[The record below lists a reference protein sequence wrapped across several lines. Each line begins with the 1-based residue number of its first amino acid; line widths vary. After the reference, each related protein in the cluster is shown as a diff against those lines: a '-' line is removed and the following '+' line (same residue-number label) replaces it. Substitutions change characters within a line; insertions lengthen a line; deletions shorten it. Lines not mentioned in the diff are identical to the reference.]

1 MEVQMAQLSL
11 KRNPNSLKCALAG
24 NTANVVRILAASASA
39 QPPTALSLTTTVAGD
54 GQSFTVPLDT
64 IGSWA
69 VVAVANTIP
78 APPSPILQTGN
89 DETQSNGTNL
99 PAGTFIDAFDD
110 PATLATVFTLDVTA

>member
-1 MEVQMAQLSL
+1 MAQLNL
-11 KRNPNSLKCALAG
+11 KKSSNPLQCVLAG

-39 QPPTALSLTTTVAGD
+39 QPPTANDLSTTVAGD

-64 IGSWA
+64 VGIWA

-78 APPSPILQTGN
+78 APPSPILRTGN
-89 DETQSNGTNL
+89 NETQSDGTAL

-110 PATLATVFTLDVTA
+110 PATLAAVFTLEVTA